1 MDMYRLALQA
11 SARDAS
17 RHNRIFL
24 IGFDLALQASAR
36 DASAKMHK
44 CLNGYTDYM
53 CISLYLTECI
63 CGCEDTDL
71 CILSRFSD
79 AESPDLC
86 AKVQG
91 YICSLIFRTTIILFF
106 DEFVNI
112 FDGNILACVVVCI
125 FFKTAFQAA
134 KPSLRHPVGGVDIPA
149 AAAPLARVFRLHF
162 SDLDPGFFRF
172 IFDLHLQIIICPVFQ
187 EAVGIFCDSGQIL
200 HLNHTAVVPNG
211 ILHYITTV
219 FVVHSVP
226 ESCDTIFDLVNRFVA
241 CMT

>member
-1 MDMYRLALQA
+1 MQHGNATPRT
-11 SARDAS
+11 SSIRARCIPGTGLYAVITS
-17 RHNRIFL
+17 
-24 IGFDLALQASAR
+24 LALQASAR
-36 DASAKMHK
+36 DASAERGLHHGNNHSRTSSVRARCIVLDLGLVSVPEGLALQASARDASANMHK

-125 FFKTAFQAA
+125 FFKTAFLAA
-134 KPSLRHPVGGVDIPA
+134 KPSLRHPVG
-149 AAAPLARVFRLHF
+149 
-162 SDLDPGFFRF
+162 
-172 IFDLHLQIIICPVFQ
+172 
-187 EAVGIFCDSGQIL
+187 
-200 HLNHTAVVPNG
+200 
-211 ILHYITTV
+211 
-219 FVVHSVP
+219 
-226 ESCDTIFDLVNRFVA
+226 
-241 CMT
+241 